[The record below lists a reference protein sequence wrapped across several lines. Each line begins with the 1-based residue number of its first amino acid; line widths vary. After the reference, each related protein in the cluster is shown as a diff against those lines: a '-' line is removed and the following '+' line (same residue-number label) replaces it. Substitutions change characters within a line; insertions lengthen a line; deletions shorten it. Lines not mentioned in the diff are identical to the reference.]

1 MKRQHIYKQI
11 ALSLL
16 LLVCAAG
23 NNLAWGQT
31 EYPITGDKYLKPY
44 TYLDLS
50 SSTDKITVDKSA
62 EASHEIKNAFDN
74 NDETYWKA
82 SDGNNATVT
91 IDFGEEVTIQGMSI
105 WRSGEPQERAK
116 TIKISTSETKDGTYT
131 EHYTETSIHQGTS
144 GNDRYTFTF
153 SDIKTQYLKLEF
165 TTYGS
170 VSAFN
175 EIDFIT
181 PIEDPDKLPTIL
193 HKHAKWYDLRGDENY
208 DDDFDD
214 ENKMFNT
221 SADWRPDEVQTR
233 EIQATHTYIDTI
245 YAHRGSTVQLT
256 LPDYLN
262 KDISIQSYQRWYS
275 FRTGQTFATQYESPE
290 ENHIVD
296 LLTPTVDNFYYRFAN
311 GYVGSPL
318 SPLPDD
324 QGSICS
330 MNFYI
335 PTDEEFTLMFPK
347 ANDNIDN
354 NWYVVACDVSGYTD
368 YTEEFNET
376 TSANSNFTDS
386 YYEPTLSH
394 RIVFYIHAVED
405 DNSWYHKNW
414 KDPENPYLEEYEINM
429 PFTRLPDNAD
439 NNPIYEM
446 VALSKDARSYVNPD
460 GNGEESLT
468 ISVPT
473 ETNTAGIKLI
483 TNSLS
488 GTNRVISFDYP
499 VEDTGTGTKHV
510 NEPEDGSTPM
520 AEIIVKNGEK
530 YIARFVLK
538 FTKGTSLM
546 TQSMIE
552 VINKKREGTV
562 TTENNEWNIY
572 TERTPQYMEEN
583 YEFLTGL
590 DFNFKGPEARQGVYY
605 PYPLAWDH
613 CSYAFF
619 DGSTD
624 DYFEG
629 GTFPQWGYYSIM
641 NDYLECA
648 DGDAWGW
655 TGHQKAPDPTDKC
668 MEPRIAG
675 EKNLYHMF
683 IDASDRPGIIA
694 RLPFEKELCA
704 GSELFVSAWV
714 KSAKWN
720 EQTTNAAM
728 LFTFMGVTKDGK
740 YVPLYRHQTGQ
751 IPATYMDTN
760 IKNLPGFGA
769 SNNEWF
775 QLAFS
780 FVTDQN
786 IANEY
791 TSFVL
796 QIENNSAST
805 SGGDMYLDDVR
816 VYLKNVEA
824 EVKQLEST
832 CSDARTRLNFSIDWE
847 QLTSRRGE
855 VDLSEEDLENYP
867 TKDNEHFS
875 GIGLC
880 FIDKWKYEETNDLN
894 ESVVFVGANDG
905 DGTTNNYQYAAMCYK
920 LDYEANTEYSTGQE
934 SNGDGA
940 LAKNNDWFFY
950 REGTD
955 NDRKLIVDFFADIK
969 PYRPYIMMVVP
980 LPDELLRESVDKENG
995 IEYIR
1000 EQLNT
1005 ELYKSQFGAIN
1016 DDCAIQTEVYVNSQS
1031 LITVDGEIL
1040 DPGDEYCEGQIRNFA
1055 VQLQAPTGKGGAL
1068 EPVEETVY
1076 FDWFFGTEDEFI
1088 TKDSEFNVSL
1098 AEALQELRNL
1108 ENGTDIET
1116 IEEVKAIQPT
1126 DGFTGDMQKL
1136 IVRKMETNKEGQG
1149 LNARLV
1155 LHKENLNIQLL
1166 ENLNLVVRPIQIE
1179 LTTINEENVKICW
1192 EYIPLE
1198 LKTTGQSPVAHIG
1211 FHDVTYPTLPDTGEP
1226 NIRIGLAQ
1234 IKEAKDNST
1243 ALKINLRGVDLINE
1257 GGELSLNEENTYIYL
1272 VGTND
1277 PGINLEGYTDLDLPI
1292 GTLHEIQATES
1303 GNNNGSNYIHISFD
1317 LEGKLTNA
1325 ETNSFKFNPKEGY
1338 EYELKIYF
1346 QERVDNNSRET
1357 VSLCDGIIRFKMKV
1371 VPEYQKWI
1379 GDANDN
1385 WNNDDNWARSTKD
1398 ELKKAD
1404 NDSYPDYT
1412 TGDEPT
1418 DRELHAGYVPMRFTN
1433 VVIPTEHN
1441 QVELYSYTTDGHKVD
1456 INTTTGSGVTDAST
1470 QYIEYDLMVKS
1481 ATDDGNGY
1489 AYDCEPYYSNTVD
1502 QIHFE
1507 PKAEMLHA
1515 ELLDYEKAWVDYK
1528 LESNQWHTLAS
1539 PLQGVVA
1546 GDFYTDS
1553 EAGSDANNVVAGT
1566 ENQEYF
1572 TDITFDGKIDGEPSD
1587 ANNATIE
1594 NSRLSPSVYQRGW
1607 GKKAEMITVGDD
1619 GSTTP
1624 NIVAVQGNWSAV
1636 YNDLTEA
1643 YDPGTGFS
1651 LKVLNMPTGADGNAI
1666 FRLPKADNSYS
1677 YYDDAT
1683 GNASGSAVPIDRNG
1697 DAENTEFKSGQLK
1710 TNDLTS
1716 ASSEITV
1723 TLTQNGTSDY
1733 YLIGNPFMA
1742 HLDAAKFF
1750 SENSNVLEQ
1759 KYWTVTED
1767 VQNVAA
1773 SNDGEWASTTETDI
1787 PTIAPLQSFFVQK
1800 KEGAT
1805 SNDVTVTFNKD
1816 MQVLGGTEDD
1826 NTNTN
1831 ALILTAQTADGKTSR
1846 AAIAYDA
1853 TAKAT
1858 YETSEDAELFLDSN
1872 LSDVPTIYTVA
1883 GTMATSI
1890 NRTSEL
1896 YNIPVGI
1903 YGNSTETVTLSVD
1916 GLKNF
1921 SSATLYDAEQRTE
1934 TPLREGTTITL
1945 PANTSGRYF
1954 LRAGAPTANESIA
1967 TDAIQIYTLSG
1978 NRVMVTSTAPLKDIR
1993 VYTISGALV
2002 KQAKGG
2008 FCSHE
2013 LYLPEDGIYVISAKS
2028 ANGAAQTA
2036 KVAVN

>member
-23 NNLAWGQT
+23 NNLAWGQ
-31 EYPITGDKYLKPY
+31 ETGDKYLKPQ

-50 SSTDKITVDKSA
+50 SLTNKDITVDKNTESDHDI
-62 EASHEIKNAFDN
+62 SMAFD
-74 NDETYWKA
+74 DKDDTWWKA
-82 SDGNNATVT
+82 SELGPATVT
-91 IDFGEEVTIQGMSI
+91 IDFGKEVTIQGMSI
-105 WRSGEPQERAK
+105 WRSGEPTERAQ

-131 EHYTETSIHQGTS
+131 EWYTKESISQGDH
-144 GNDRYTFTF
+144 GNDRYTFAF
-153 SDIKTQYLKLEF
+153 SEIKTRYLKLEF

-181 PIEDPDKLPTIL
+181 PIEEENLPTIL
-193 HKHAKWYDLRGDENY
+193 HKYAKWHDLRKNKNY

-214 ENKMFNT
+214 TEWFNT
-221 SADWRPDEVQTR
+221 EADWRPGIKAR
-233 EIQATHTYIDTI
+233 NIQATHTYIDTI

-256 LPDYLN
+256 LPDYL
-262 KDISIQSYQRWYS
+262 KEDISIQSYQRWYS
-275 FRTGQTFATQYESPE
+275 FRTGRTFATQYENPK

-318 SPLPDD
+318 SDWNTSIGED
-324 QGSICS
+324 ICS

-335 PTDEEFTLMFPK
+335 PKDEDEFNDMFPE
-347 ANDNIDN
+347 ANENIDIDN
-354 NWYVVACDVSGYTD
+354 DWYVVACDVSGYTD
-368 YTEEFNET
+368 YTETFDENNT
-376 TSANSNFTDS
+376 TSKFTDN

-405 DNSWYHKNW
+405 TDNWYSKNW
-414 KDPENPYLEEYEINM
+414 KNKEAYLEEYEINM
-429 PFTRLPDNAD
+429 PFTRLPDQAN

-460 GNGEESLT
+460 GSGEGSLT
-468 ISVPT
+468 ISVPPG
-473 ETNTAGIKLI
+473 TNTAGIELK
-483 TNSLS
+483 TENLS

-499 VEDTGTGTKHV
+499 EEDKKTGTKHV
-510 NEPEDGSTPM
+510 YEQKDGSTPM
-520 AEIIVKNGEK
+520 AEIIVKNKNGNK
-530 YIARFVLK
+530 NIARFVLK

-546 TQSMIE
+546 TQSMIKA
-552 VINKKREGTV
+552 INEKREGTGEE
-562 TTENNEWNIY
+562 TADNDWNIY
-572 TERTPQYMEEN
+572 TERTPQYMEKN

-590 DFNFKGPEARQGVYY
+590 DFNFKSPEEARQGVYY

-619 DGSTD
+619 DGSTG

-641 NDYLECA
+641 NNYLECA
-648 DGDAWGW
+648 ESNDTWGW
-655 TGHQKAPDPTDKC
+655 TGHQKAPDPNKDC
-668 MEPRIAG
+668 MEPRVEG
-675 EKNLYHMF
+675 EEDLYHMF

-728 LFTFMGVTKDGK
+728 LFTFMGVTEDGK

-751 IPATYMDTN
+751 IPATYMSS
-760 IKNLPGFGA
+760 INLPGFDTN
-769 SNNEWF
+769 SNEWF

-780 FVTDQN
+780 FITDQD
-786 IANEY
+786 IVDEY

-824 EVKQLEST
+824 EVNQLEST
-832 CSDARTRLNFSIDWE
+832 CSGTRTRLNFSIDWE

-855 VDLSEEDLENYP
+855 VDLSEEDLGNYP
-867 TKDNEHFS
+867 TKDDEHFS

-1055 VQLQAPTGKGGAL
+1055 VQLQAPTGEGGAL
-1068 EPVEETVY
+1068 EPVEEMVY
-1076 FDWFFGTEDEFI
+1076 FDWFFGTEEEFMTDDE
-1088 TKDSEFNVSL
+1088 ELGVSL
-1098 AEALQELRNL
+1098 AEALQGLRNL
-1108 ENGTDIET
+1108 ENGTGIDT
-1116 IEEVKAIQPT
+1116 KEEVEAVQPT
-1126 DGFTGDMQKL
+1126 ESGFTANMQKL
-1136 IVRKMETNKEGQG
+1136 ILRKMEVTEEG

-1198 LKTTGQSPVAHIG
+1198 LKTTGQSPVAHVG
-1211 FHDVTYPTLPDTGEP
+1211 FHDVNYPAEP
-1226 NIRIGLAQ
+1226 NVRIGLAQ
-1234 IKEAKDNST
+1234 IEGAKDDNS
-1243 ALKINLRGVDLINE
+1243 ALKINLRSIDPIEDSSTLGIKKDE
-1257 GGELSLNEENTYIYL
+1257 GYYYVYL
-1272 VGTND
+1272 VGSND
-1277 PGINLEGYTDLDLPI
+1277 PTVETITNSEDFKSDLLPV
-1292 GTLHEIQATES
+1292 GTLHEFVATKD
-1303 GNNNGSNYIHISFD
+1303 GNENNYMRISFD
-1317 LEGKLTNA
+1317 LEGSLTGN
-1325 ETNSFKFNPKEGY
+1325 ERNSFVFDPKEGY
-1338 EYELKIYF
+1338 EYDLQVYF
-1346 QERVDNNSRET
+1346 QEPLNPTSNIQ
-1357 VSLCDGIIRFKMKV
+1357 SLCDGKLTFTMKV
-1371 VPEYQKWI
+1371 VPEYQFWK
-1379 GDANDN
+1379 GGATGN
-1385 WNNDDNWARSTKD
+1385 WNNDDNWVRANAEDMNNPTGYQ
-1398 ELKKAD
+1398 
-1404 NDSYPDYT
+1404 NYT
-1412 TGDEPT
+1412 DPHE
-1418 DRELHAGYVPMRFTN
+1418 HKGYVPMRFTN

-1481 ATDDGNGY
+1481 ATEGSSSDY

-1546 GDFYTDS
+1546 GDFYTDG
-1553 EAGSDANNVVAGT
+1553 AVDGTTITDGVAGT

-1572 TDITFDGKIDGEPSD
+1572 TSITFEKDEDAD
-1587 ANNATIE
+1587 YNNANN
-1594 NSRLSPSVYQRGW
+1594 NSRISPSVYQRGW
-1607 GKKAEMITVGDD
+1607 KGETNMV
-1619 GSTTP
+1619 STGEP
-1624 NIVAVQGNWSAV
+1624 NDVAVAGNWSAV
-1636 YNDLTEA
+1636 YNDVTEA

-1651 LKVLNMPTGADGNAI
+1651 LKVLNMPTGADADGNAV
-1666 FRLPKADNSYS
+1666 FRLPKADETFT
-1677 YYDDAT
+1677 YY
-1683 GNASGSAVPIDRNG
+1683 NANG
-1697 DAENTEFKSGQLK
+1697 DETETKSDKIERKNAGKLKISTSDANTEDDVLF
-1710 TNDLTS
+1710 
-1716 ASSEITV
+1716 TV
-1723 TLTQNGTSDY
+1723 TSLEAHGDY

-1742 HLDAAKFF
+1742 YLNAKAFF
-1750 SENSNVLEQ
+1750 EKNSNLAD
-1759 KYWTVTED
+1759 KYWYVEDD
-1767 VQNVAA
+1767 VQNIVAVT
-1773 SNDGEWASTTETDI
+1773 DDELISTSDANKNI
-1787 PTIAPLQSFFVQK
+1787 PPLRSFFVK
-1800 KEGAT
+1800 KGENAT
-1805 SNDVTVTFNKD
+1805 EPVSVTFTKD

-1903 YGNSTETVTLSVD
+1903 YGNSTEMVTLSFD

-1921 SSATLYDAEQRTE
+1921 SSATLYDAEKRTE

>member
-23 NNLAWGQT
+23 NNLAWGQ
-31 EYPITGDKYLKPY
+31 ETGDKYLKPQ
-44 TYLDLS
+44 TYLDL
-50 SSTDKITVDKSA
+50 TGATFVADISA
-62 EASHEIKNAFDN
+62 EADHEIKNAFDN
-74 NDETYWKA
+74 IDETYWKA
-82 SDGNNATVT
+82 SSGTGATVT
-91 IDFGEEVTIQGMSI
+91 IDFGKEVTIQGMSI
-105 WRSGEPQERAK
+105 WRSGNPQERAK
-116 TIKISTSETKDGTYT
+116 TIKISTKTGSDEYATKVTL
-131 EHYTETSIHQGTS
+131 ENIPKGTS

-193 HKHAKWYDLRGDENY
+193 HKHAKWYDLRENENY

-214 ENKMFNT
+214 ENQMFNT

-256 LPDYLN
+256 LPDYL
-262 KDISIQSYQRWYS
+262 KEDISIQSYQRWYS
-275 FRTGQTFATQYESPE
+275 FRTGRTFATQYEKPE

-296 LLTPTVDNFYYRFAN
+296 LLTPIVDDFYYRFAN

-335 PTDEEFTLMFPK
+335 PEDNEFNDMFPD
-347 ANDNIDN
+347 ANTDIDN

-368 YTEEFNET
+368 YTETFDEEKSKATFGANEE
-376 TSANSNFTDS
+376 

-405 DNSWYHKNW
+405 ENSWYNKAWKN
-414 KDPENPYLEEYEINM
+414 KDSYLEEYEINM
-429 PFTRLPDNAD
+429 PFTRMPDNAD
-439 NNPIYEM
+439 KNPIYEM
-446 VALSKDARSYVNPD
+446 VALSKDARSYVSPTGTKDENV
-460 GNGEESLT
+460 NLQVTLGE
-468 ISVPT
+468 I
-473 ETNTAGIKLI
+473 NTAGIELI

-488 GTNRVISFDYP
+488 DTSRVISFDYP
-499 VEDTGTGTKHV
+499 VDDTGTGTKHV
-510 NEPEDGSTPM
+510 NEQKDGSTPM
-520 AEIIVKNGEK
+520 AEIIVRNGEK
-530 YIARFVLK
+530 NIARFVLK

-546 TQSMIE
+546 TQSMIKA
-552 VINKKREGTV
+552 INEKRDGTGEE
-562 TTENNEWNIY
+562 TADNDWNIY

-590 DFNFKGPEARQGVYY
+590 DFNFKSPEEARQKVYY

-619 DGSTD
+619 DGSTG

-641 NDYLECA
+641 NNYLECA
-648 DGDAWGW
+648 GSGDAWGW
-655 TGHQKAPDPTDKC
+655 TGHTQAEKPTETC
-668 MEPRIAG
+668 MEPRVEG
-675 EKNLYHMF
+675 EENLYHMF

-694 RLPFEKELCA
+694 RLPFEKKLCA

-728 LFTFMGVTKDGK
+728 LFTFMGVKKTGDNDSIF
-740 YVPLYRHQTGQ
+740 VPLYRHQTGQ
-751 IPATYMDTN
+751 IPATYMSS
-760 IKNLPGFGA
+760 IQLPGFDEN
-769 SNNEWF
+769 SNEWF

-780 FVTDQN
+780 FITDQD
-786 IANEY
+786 IVNEY

-824 EVKQLEST
+824 EVNQLEST
-832 CSDARTRLNFSIDWE
+832 CSGTRTRLNFSIDWE
-847 QLTSRRGE
+847 QLLSRTGE
-855 VDLSEEDLENYP
+855 PDL
-867 TKDNEHFS
+867 DNEETSDIFPDDGKGEYS
-875 GIGLC
+875 AIGIC
-880 FIDKWKYEETNDLN
+880 FIDRRKYESLIQEGKSKTEAIDKAHVNIGSNKPN
-894 ESVVFVGANDG
+894 E
-905 DGTTNNYQYAAMCYK
+905 DGTEPNYYDYAAMFYRLSHK
-920 LDYEANTEYSTGQE
+920 GNTDYDEKAAEGIDF
-934 SNGDGA
+934 GKGA
-940 LAKNNDWFFY
+940 LAMNNGWFFY
-950 REGTD
+950 KKEIGERRILT
-955 NDRKLIVDFFADIK
+955 VDFYAELQ
-969 PYRPYIMMVVP
+969 PYTPYTMIVVP
-980 LPDELLRESVDKENG
+980 LDPGNSSETPDIST
-995 IEYIR
+995 IR
-1000 EQLNT
+1000 KNLTAKTFADVIDTQ
-1005 ELYKSQFGAIN
+1005 
-1016 DDCAIQTEVYVNSQS
+1016 CAIQTDVSVTSQS
-1031 LITVDGEIL
+1031 LITVDGEII
-1040 DPGDEYCEGQIRNFA
+1040 DPDKDYCAGQILNFA
-1055 VQLQAPTGKGGAL
+1055 VQLQAPTGEGGAL

-1088 TKDSEFNVSL
+1088 TDDTELGVSL

-1116 IEEVKAIQPT
+1116 IEEVKAIQLT
-1126 DGFTGDMQKL
+1126 DGFTKDMQKL
-1136 IVRKMETNKEGQG
+1136 IVREMETSKEGQ
-1149 LNARLV
+1149 NARLV

-1166 ENLNLVVRPIQIE
+1166 ESLNLVVRPIQIE
-1179 LTTINEENVKICW
+1179 LTSVDEKNVKICW

-1234 IKEAKDNST
+1234 IEGAKDNST
-1243 ALKINLRGVDLINE
+1243 ALKINLRDVDLINE
-1257 GGELSLNEENTYIYL
+1257 GGELSLNEENAYIYL

-1277 PGINLEGYTDLDLPI
+1277 PEINLEGYTDLDLPI
-1292 GTLHEIQATES
+1292 GALYEIQATGN
-1303 GNNNGSNYIHISFD
+1303 GNNDGSNYIRISFD
-1317 LEGKLTNA
+1317 LNGTLTNA
-1325 ETNSFKFNPKEGY
+1325 ETNSFTFNPKEGY

-1470 QYIEYDLMVKS
+1470 QYIEYDMLVKAES
-1481 ATDDGNGY
+1481 GTNY
-1489 AYDCEPYYSNTVD
+1489 AYICEPYYSNTVD

-1553 EAGSDANNVVAGT
+1553 EGTVAGT

-1572 TDITFDGKIDGEPSD
+1572 TDITFDGTINNQPST
-1587 ANNATIE
+1587 ANNAALE
-1594 NSRLSPSVYQRGW
+1594 NSRISPSVYQRGW
-1607 GKKAEMITVGDD
+1607 GKDAKMITVGNTD
-1619 GSTTP
+1619 GSS
-1624 NIVAVQGNWSAV
+1624 VAVQGNWSAV
-1636 YNDLTEA
+1636 YNDVTEA

-1651 LKVLNMPTGADGNAI
+1651 LKVLNMPKDVDDAV
-1666 FRLPKADNSYS
+1666 FRLPKADEEYS
-1677 YYDDAT
+1677 YYYYDANGSVT
-1683 GNASGSAVPIDRNG
+1683 ETESKEIERTNSGKLEISKLDET
-1697 DAENTEFKSGQLK
+1697 DAEISVQLQA
-1710 TNDLTS
+1710 NDNS
-1716 ASSEITV
+1716 
-1723 TLTQNGTSDY
+1723 NY

-1759 KYWTVTED
+1759 KYWTVTDD

-1773 SNDGEWASTTETDI
+1773 SEGTTNWTSTLDDI
-1787 PTIAPLQSFFVQK
+1787 TIAPLQSFFVQK

-1816 MQVLGGTEDD
+1816 MQVLGGTEDG
-1826 NTNTN
+1826 TNTN

-1903 YGNSTETVTLSVD
+1903 YGNSTETVTLSVE

-1921 SSATLYDAEQRTE
+1921 SSAALYDAEKRTE

>member
-23 NNLAWGQT
+23 NNLAWGQET
-31 EYPITGDKYLKPY
+31 EDKYLKPQ

-50 SSTDKITVDKSA
+50 SLPTENITVDRSA
-62 EASHEIKNAFDN
+62 KAGYEIDQAFDD
-74 NDETYWKA
+74 NDESWWAA
-82 SDGNNATVT
+82 SGSGPATVT
-91 IDFGEEVTIQGMSI
+91 IDFGEPVTILGMNI
-105 WRSGEPQERAK
+105 LRSGNPDERA
-116 TIKISTSETKDGTYT
+116 TKIDFFK
-131 EHYTETSIHQGTS
+131 
-144 GNDRYTFTF
+144 
-153 SDIKTQYLKLEF
+153 SDIGTDGPWELAHTESEIDITGPKNAPLRIDFKKEITTKYLQIKFSREDHDSF
-165 TTYGS
+165 Y
-170 VSAFN
+170 SAFN

-181 PIEDPDKLPTIL
+181 PTKEENLPTIQ
-193 HKHAKWYDLRGDENY
+193 HKHAKWYDLRGTTIY
-208 DDDFDD
+208 DDDFDN
-214 ENKMFNT
+214 ENQMFDT
-221 SADWRPDEVQTR
+221 DVTWRPESVRDR

-256 LPDYLN
+256 LPDYL
-262 KDISIQSYQRWYS
+262 KEDISIQSYQRWYS
-275 FRTGQTFATQYESPE
+275 FRTGRTFATQYENPE

-335 PTDEEFTLMFPK
+335 PEDEEEFNEMFPK
-347 ANDNIDN
+347 ADDAIDN

-368 YTEEFNET
+368 YTKTFDKKESKATFGANE
-376 TSANSNFTDS
+376 A

-405 DNSWYHKNW
+405 KDSWYNKAWKN
-414 KDPENPYLEEYEINM
+414 KESYLEEYEINM
-429 PFTRLPDNAD
+429 PFTRLPDKAD
-439 NNPIYEM
+439 KNLIYEM
-446 VALSKDARSYVNPD
+446 VALSKDARSYVSPTGTKDENV
-460 GNGEESLT
+460 NLQVTLGE
-468 ISVPT
+468 
-473 ETNTAGIKLI
+473 NTAGIILKTATL
-483 TNSLS
+483 L

-499 VEDTGTGTKHV
+499 VEDAGTGTKHV
-510 NEPEDGSTPM
+510 NEPKDGSTPM
-520 AEIIVKNGEK
+520 AEIIVRNGEK
-530 YIARFVLK
+530 NIACFVLK

-546 TQSMIE
+546 TQSMIDQ
-552 VINKKREGTV
+552 INKK
-562 TTENNEWNIY
+562 TEEIADNDWNIY
-572 TERTPQYMEEN
+572 TERTPQYMEKN

-590 DFNFKGPEARQGVYY
+590 DFNFKGPDARQKVYY

-619 DGSTD
+619 DGSTG

-648 DGDAWGW
+648 ESNDTWGW
-655 TGHQKAPDPTDKC
+655 TGHKEAPDPTNKC

-675 EKNLYHMF
+675 EENLYHMF

-694 RLPFEKELCA
+694 RLPFEKELCP

-728 LFTFMGVTKDGK
+728 LFTFMGVKKTGENDSIF
-740 YVPLYRHQTGQ
+740 VPLYRHQTGQ
-751 IPATYMDTN
+751 IPATYMSS
-760 IKNLPGFGA
+760 INLPGFDTG
-769 SNNEWF
+769 SNEWF

-780 FVTDQN
+780 FITDQN
-786 IANEY
+786 IVNEY

-824 EVKQLEST
+824 EVNQLEST

-867 TKDNEHFS
+867 TKDDEHFS

-880 FIDKWKYEETNDLN
+880 FIDKWKYEETKDLDK
-894 ESVVFVGANDG
+894 SVVFVGANDG
-905 DGTTNNYQYAAMCYK
+905 DGTTDNYQYAAMCYK

-934 SNGDGA
+934 YENGA

-969 PYRPYIMMVVP
+969 PYRPYIMMVIP
-980 LPDELLRESVDKENG
+980 LSEELLKESANEGKG

-1000 EQLNT
+1000 KQLKT
-1005 ELYKSQFGAIN
+1005 DPYKSQFGDI
-1016 DDCAIQTEVYVNSQS
+1016 DGDCTIQTEIYVNSQS
-1031 LITVDGEIL
+1031 IITVDGEIL

-1055 VQLQAPTGKGGAL
+1055 VQLQAPTGEGGAL

-1076 FDWFFGTEDEFI
+1076 FDWFFGSKDEFV
-1088 TKDSEFNVSL
+1088 TGDTELGVSL
-1098 AEALQELRNL
+1098 AEALQGLRNL
-1108 ENGTDIET
+1108 ENGTDVET
-1116 IEEVKAIQPT
+1116 IEAVKAVQPT
-1126 DGFTGDMQKL
+1126 DVFTGNMQKL
-1136 IVRKMETNKEGQG
+1136 IVREMETSKEGQ
-1149 LNARLV
+1149 NPRLV

-1166 ENLNLVVRPIQIE
+1166 GSLNLVVRPIQIE
-1179 LTTINEENVKICW
+1179 LTTVDEEQVNICW

-1198 LKTTGQSPVAHIG
+1198 LKTTGQSPVAHVG
-1211 FHDVTYPTLPDTGEP
+1211 FHDVNYPAEP
-1226 NIRIGLAQ
+1226 NVRIGLAQ
-1234 IKEAKDNST
+1234 IEGAKNDNT
-1243 ALKINLRGVDLINE
+1243 ALKINLRSVDVIENN
-1257 GGELSLNEENTYIYL
+1257 GKLSLNKSNTCVYL
-1272 VGTND
+1272 VGSND
-1277 PGINLEGYTDLDLPI
+1277 PEVEKLINNPDFKKESLPI
-1292 GTLHEIQATES
+1292 GTLYEIQATE
-1303 GNNNGSNYIHISFD
+1303 NGGENNYIRISFD
-1317 LEGKLTNA
+1317 LAGAQTQIEN
-1325 ETNSFKFNPKEGY
+1325 NDFMFDPKEGY
-1338 EYELKIYF
+1338 EYQLKVYF
-1346 QERVDNNSRET
+1346 QEQIDGAQATN
-1357 VSLCDGIIRFKMKV
+1357 LCDGSLTFTMKV
-1371 VPEYQKWI
+1371 VPEYQFWK
-1379 GDANDN
+1379 GGATGN
-1385 WNNDDNWARSTKD
+1385 WNNDDNWVRANAEDMNNPTGYQ
-1398 ELKKAD
+1398 
-1404 NDSYPDYT
+1404 NYT
-1412 TGDEPT
+1412 DPHE
-1418 DRELHAGYVPMRFTN
+1418 HKGYVPMRFTN

-1481 ATDDGNGY
+1481 ATDGGTDY
-1489 AYDCEPYYSNTVD
+1489 KYDCEPYYSNTVD

-1515 ELLDYEKAWVDYK
+1515 ELLTYEKAWVDYK
-1528 LESNQWHTLAS
+1528 LKNDQWHTLAS

-1553 EAGSDANNVVAGT
+1553 EGTVAGT

-1572 TDITFDGKIDGEPSD
+1572 TDITFDGTINNQPST
-1587 ANNATIE
+1587 ANNAALE
-1594 NSRLSPSVYQRGW
+1594 NSRISPSVYQRGW
-1607 GKKAEMITVGDD
+1607 GKDAKMITVGNTD
-1619 GSTTP
+1619 GSS
-1624 NIVAVQGNWSAV
+1624 VAVQGNWSAV
-1636 YNDLTEA
+1636 YNDVAEP
-1643 YDPGTGFS
+1643 YNPGTGFS
-1651 LKVLNMPTGADGNAI
+1651 LKVLNMPTGVDGNAI
-1666 FRLPKADNSYS
+1666 FRLPKADGS
-1677 YYDDAT
+1677 YYYYDSDGKAT
-1683 GNASGSAVPIDRNG
+1683 ETSVEITRTNG
-1697 DAENTEFKSGQLK
+1697 ENDSEFKAGQLQ
-1710 TNDLTS
+1710 TNELKEANAD
-1716 ASSEITV
+1716 ITV

-1750 SENSNVLEQ
+1750 SENKDVLQQ
-1759 KYWTVTED
+1759 KYWKVTGD
-1767 VQNVAA
+1767 VQDVAA
-1773 SNDGEWASTTETDI
+1773 SDGTTDWASTEGTDI

-1800 KEGAT
+1800 KEEAT

-1903 YGNSTETVTLSVD
+1903 YGNSTEMVTLSFD

-1921 SSATLYDAEQRTE
+1921 SSAALYDAEKRTE

-1954 LRAGAPTANESIA
+1954 LRAGAPTANEQIA
-1967 TDAIQIYTLSG
+1967 ADAIQIYTLSG
-1978 NRVMVTSTAPLKDIR
+1978 NRVMVTSTTPLKDIR

>member
-23 NNLAWGQT
+23 NNLAWGQN
-31 EYPITGDKYLKPY
+31 YVTGDKYLKPY

-50 SSTDKITVDKSA
+50 NATIEADKNA
-62 EASHEIKNAFDN
+62 EAGREIENAFDN
-74 NDETYWKA
+74 IDNTWWKA
-82 SDGNNATVT
+82 SELGPATVT
-91 IDFGEEVTIQGMSI
+91 IDFGKEVTIQGMSI
-105 WRSGEPQERAK
+105 WRSGEPTERAQ

-131 EHYTETSIHQGTS
+131 EWYTKESISQGDH

-153 SDIKTQYLKLEF
+153 SEIKTRYLKLEF

-181 PIEDPDKLPTIL
+181 PIEDPDKLPTIR
-193 HKHAKWYDLRGDENY
+193 HKHAKWYDLRQGSNY
-208 DDDFDD
+208 DDDFDN
-214 ENKMFNT
+214 ENDMFDTNAT
-221 SADWRPDEVQTR
+221 WRPGSVQGR
-233 EIQATHTYIDTI
+233 KIQATHTYIDTI

-256 LPDYLN
+256 LPDYL
-262 KDISIQSYQRWYS
+262 KEDISIQSYQRWYS
-275 FRTGQTFATQYESPE
+275 FRTGRTFATQYNNDGSGNE
-290 ENHIVD
+290 EERIVD

-335 PTDEEFTLMFPK
+335 PKDEEEFKQMFPN
-347 ANDNIDN
+347 ADNTIDN

-368 YTEEFNET
+368 YTKTFDKKESKATFG
-376 TSANSNFTDS
+376 ANGE

-405 DNSWYHKNW
+405 TDNWYSKNW
-414 KDPENPYLEEYEINM
+414 QNKEAYLEEYEINM
-429 PFTRLPDNAD
+429 PFTRLPDQANGD
-439 NNPIYEM
+439 PIYEM
-446 VALSKDARSYVNPD
+446 VALSKDARSYVDPD

-468 ISVPT
+468 ISVPLG
-473 ETNTAGIKLI
+473 TNTAGIELI
-483 TNSLS
+483 ANSLS
-488 GTNRVISFDYP
+488 GTSRVISFDYP
-499 VEDTGTGTKHV
+499 VEDTKTGTKHV
-510 NEPEDGSTPM
+510 KEPEDGSTPM
-520 AEIIVKNGEK
+520 AEIIVKNGDK
-530 YIARFVLK
+530 NIARFVLK

-552 VINKKREGTV
+552 AINEKREGTV

-572 TERTPQYMEEN
+572 TERTPQYMEKN

-590 DFNFKGPEARQGVYY
+590 DFNFEDPKARQGVYY

-1277 PGINLEGYTDLDLPI
+1277 PGIDLEGYTDLDLPI
-1292 GTLHEIQATES
+1292 GTLHEIQATEN
-1303 GNNNGSNYIHISFD
+1303 GNKDGSNYIRISFD
-1317 LEGKLTNA
+1317 LEGTLTDA
-1325 ETNSFKFNPKEGY
+1325 ETNPFMFNPKEGY

-1418 DRELHAGYVPMRFTN
+1418 DRELHAGYVPMRFTR
-1433 VVIPTEHN
+1433 VTIPGTTETGTAK
-1441 QVELYSYTTDGHKVD
+1441 QVELYAAAENESASGTTHKILNLV
-1456 INTTTGSGVTDAST
+1456 TTEVLGEATSN
-1470 QYIEYDLMVKS
+1470 IEYDLMVKS
-1481 ATDDGNGY
+1481 ATDGGANY
-1489 AYDCEPYYSNTVD
+1489 KYDCEPYYSNTVD

-1515 ELLDYEKAWVDYK
+1515 ELLTYEKAWVDYK

-1553 EAGSDANNVVAGT
+1553 KTGT
-1566 ENQEYF
+1566 EESEYF
-1572 TDITFDGKIDGEPSD
+1572 QPIEFNTTDDE
-1587 ANNATIE
+1587 IE
-1594 NSRLSPSVYQRGW
+1594 DNSRFTPSVYQRGW
-1607 GKKAEMITVGDD
+1607 KGETYMV
-1619 GSTTP
+1619 STGEP
-1624 NIVAVQGNWSAV
+1624 NNVAVSGNWSAV
-1636 YNDLTEA
+1636 YNDVTEA
-1643 YDPGTGFS
+1643 YDPGAGFS

-1750 SENSNVLEQ
+1750 SENKDVLQQ
-1759 KYWTVTED
+1759 KYWKVTGD
-1767 VQNVAA
+1767 VQDVAA
-1773 SNDGEWASTTETDI
+1773 SDGTTDWASTEGTDI

-1800 KEGAT
+1800 TTGAT
-1805 SNDVTVTFNKD
+1805 SNEVTFTAD
-1816 MQVLGGTEDD
+1816 MQTLATETDG
-1826 NTNTN
+1826 TNTS

-1903 YGNSTETVTLSVD
+1903 YGNSTEMVTLSFD

-1921 SSATLYDAEQRTE
+1921 SSATLYDAEKRTE

>member
-23 NNLAWGQT
+23 NNLAWGQ
-31 EYPITGDKYLKPY
+31 ETGDKYLKPQ

-50 SSTDKITVDKSA
+50 NAKISTENGKKDDDHGI
-62 EASHEIKNAFDN
+62 EMAFDDKN
-74 NDETYWKA
+74 STWWAA
-82 SDGNNATVT
+82 SVSGTATVT
-91 IDFGEEVTIQGMSI
+91 IDFGEPVTILGMNI
-105 WRSGEPQERAK
+105 LRSGNPDERA
-116 TIKISTSETKDGTYT
+116 TKIDFLKSDTGTDGPWTSAYT
-131 EHYTETSIHQGTS
+131 ESTINTEGE
-144 GNDRYTFTF
+144 GNVPLRIDFKKEITTRYLQIKF
-153 SDIKTQYLKLEF
+153 SREDHDSFY
-165 TTYGS
+165 
-170 VSAFN
+170 SAFN

-181 PIEDPDKLPTIL
+181 PIEEENLPTIQ
-193 HKHAKWYDLRGDENY
+193 HKHAKWYDLRGTTIY
-208 DDDFDD
+208 DDDFDN
-214 ENKMFNT
+214 ENQMFDT
-221 SADWRPDEVQTR
+221 DVTWRPESVRDR

-245 YAHRGSTVQLT
+245 YAHRGSTVLLT
-256 LPDYLN
+256 LPDYLK

-275 FRTGQTFATQYESPE
+275 FRTGRTFATQYEIPK

-296 LLTPTVDNFYYRFAN
+296 LLTPTVDNFYYRLAN

-318 SPLPDD
+318 SDWNTSIGGD
-324 QGSICS
+324 ICS

-335 PTDEEFTLMFPK
+335 PKDEEEFNEMFPNADK
-347 ANDNIDN
+347 TIDN

-368 YTEEFNET
+368 YTKEFGNG
-376 TSANSNFTDS
+376 SANSKFTDD

-405 DNSWYHKNW
+405 EDSWYHKNW
-414 KDPENPYLEEYEINM
+414 DDTNNPYLEEYEINM
-429 PFTRLPDNAD
+429 PFTRLPDKAD
-439 NNPIYEM
+439 KNLIYEM

-460 GNGEESLT
+460 GSGEGSLT
-468 ISVPT
+468 ISVPPG
-473 ETNTAGIKLI
+473 TNTAGIELK
-483 TNSLS
+483 TEKLS
-488 GTNRVISFDYP
+488 GTSRVISFDYP
-499 VEDTGTGTKHV
+499 VEDTKTGTKHV
-510 NEPEDGSTPM
+510 KEPTDGSTPM
-520 AEIIVKNGEK
+520 AEIIVKNGDK

-546 TQSMIE
+546 TQSMIKA
-552 VINKKREGTV
+552 INDKREGIGEETAD
-562 TTENNEWNIY
+562 NDWNIY
-572 TERTPQYMEEN
+572 TERTPQYMEEY

-590 DFNFKGPEARQGVYY
+590 DFNFKGPEEARQGVYY

-624 DYFEG
+624 GYFEG

-641 NDYLECA
+641 NNYLECA
-648 DGDAWGW
+648 ESNDTWGW
-655 TGHQKAPDPTDKC
+655 TGHQEAPAPNKDC
-668 MEPRIAG
+668 MEPRNA
-675 EKNLYHMF
+675 EEEEDLYHMF

-728 LFTFMGVTKDGK
+728 LFTFMGVKKINDTDSIF
-740 YVPLYRHQTGQ
+740 VPLYRHQTGQ
-751 IPATYMDTN
+751 IPATYMSS
-760 IKNLPGFGA
+760 IKLPGFDTG
-769 SNNEWF
+769 SNEWF

-780 FVTDQN
+780 FITDQDIVN
-786 IANEY
+786 KY

-824 EVKQLEST
+824 EVNQLEST
-832 CSDARTRLNFSIDWE
+832 CSGTRTRLNFSIDWE
-847 QLTSRRGE
+847 QLLSRTGE
-855 VDLSEEDLENYP
+855 PDL
-867 TKDNEHFS
+867 DNEETSDITFPNDGKGEYS
-875 GIGLC
+875 AIGIC
-880 FIDKWKYEETNDLN
+880 FIDRRKYESLMQEGKSETEAIDKAHVNIGSNKPND
-894 ESVVFVGANDG
+894 
-905 DGTTNNYQYAAMCYK
+905 DGTEPNYYDYAAMFYRLSHK
-920 LDYEANTEYSTGQE
+920 GNTDYDEKAAEGIDF
-934 SNGDGA
+934 GKGA
-940 LAKNNDWFFY
+940 LAMNNGWFFY
-950 REGTD
+950 KKEIGERRILT
-955 NDRKLIVDFFADIK
+955 VDFYAELQ
-969 PYRPYIMMVVP
+969 PYTPYTMIVVP
-980 LPDELLRESVDKENG
+980 LDPGNSSGTPDISS
-995 IEYIR
+995 IR
-1000 EQLNT
+1000 TNLKAETFADVIDTQ
-1005 ELYKSQFGAIN
+1005 
-1016 DDCAIQTEVYVNSQS
+1016 CAIQTDVSVTSQS
-1031 LITVDGEIL
+1031 LITVDGEII
-1040 DPGDEYCEGQIRNFA
+1040 DPDRDYCAGQILNFA
-1055 VQLQAPTGKGGAL
+1055 VQLQAPTGEGGAL

-1088 TKDSEFNVSL
+1088 TNDPEFNVSL
-1098 AEALQELRNL
+1098 AEALQKLRNL
-1108 ENGTDIET
+1108 ENGTDVET
-1116 IEEVKAIQPT
+1116 IEEVKAVQPT
-1126 DGFTGDMQKL
+1126 DVFTENMQKL
-1136 IVRKMETNKEGQG
+1136 IVREMETSKEGQ
-1149 LNARLV
+1149 NPRLV

-1198 LKTTGQSPVAHIG
+1198 LKTTGQSPVAHVG
-1211 FHDVTYPTLPDTGEP
+1211 FHDVNYPAEP
-1226 NIRIGLAQ
+1226 NVRIGLAQ
-1234 IKEAKDNST
+1234 IEGAKDDNS
-1243 ALKINLRGVDLINE
+1243 ALKINLRSIDPIEDSSTLGIKKDE
-1257 GGELSLNEENTYIYL
+1257 GYYYVYL
-1272 VGTND
+1272 VGSND
-1277 PGINLEGYTDLDLPI
+1277 PTVETITNSEDFKSDLLPV
-1292 GTLHEIQATES
+1292 GTLHEFVATKD
-1303 GNNNGSNYIHISFD
+1303 GNENNYMRISFD
-1317 LEGKLTNA
+1317 LEGSLTGN
-1325 ETNSFKFNPKEGY
+1325 ERNSFVFDPKEGY
-1338 EYELKIYF
+1338 EYDLQVYF
-1346 QERVDNNSRET
+1346 QEPLNPTSNIQ
-1357 VSLCDGIIRFKMKV
+1357 SLCDGKLTFTMKV
-1371 VPEYQKWI
+1371 VPEYQFWK
-1379 GDANDN
+1379 GGATGN
-1385 WNNDDNWARSTKD
+1385 WNNDDNWVRANAEDMNNPTGY
-1398 ELKKAD
+1398 L
-1404 NDSYPDYT
+1404 DYT
-1412 TGDEPT
+1412 DPHE
-1418 DRELHAGYVPMRFTN
+1418 HKGYVPMQFTN

-1441 QVELYSYTTDGHKVD
+1441 QVELYGYTTTNHIVD
-1456 INTTTGSGVTDAST
+1456 ISTNKPMTTEGST
-1470 QYIEYDLMVKS
+1470 QYIEYDMLVKAES
-1481 ATDDGNGY
+1481 GTNY
-1489 AYDCEPYYSNTVD
+1489 AYICEPYYSNTVN

-1515 ELLDYEKAWVDYK
+1515 ELLKYEKAWVDYK

-1553 EAGSDANNVVAGT
+1553 EGTVAGT

-1572 TDITFDGKIDGEPSD
+1572 TDITFDGTINNQPST
-1587 ANNATIE
+1587 ANNAALE
-1594 NSRLSPSVYQRGW
+1594 NSRISPSVYQRGW
-1607 GKKAEMITVGDD
+1607 GKDAKMITVGNTD
-1619 GSTTP
+1619 GSS
-1624 NIVAVQGNWSAV
+1624 VAVQGNWSAV
-1636 YNDLTEA
+1636 YNDVAEP
-1643 YDPGTGFS
+1643 YNPGTGFS
-1651 LKVLNMPTGADGNAI
+1651 LKVLNMPTGVDGNAI
-1666 FRLPKADNSYS
+1666 FRLPKADGS
-1677 YYDDAT
+1677 YYYYDSDGKAT
-1683 GNASGSAVPIDRNG
+1683 ETSVEITRTNG
-1697 DAENTEFKSGQLK
+1697 ENDSEFKAGQLQ
-1710 TNDLTS
+1710 TNELKEANAD
-1716 ASSEITV
+1716 ITV

-1750 SENSNVLEQ
+1750 SENKDVLQQ
-1759 KYWTVTED
+1759 KYWKVTGD
-1767 VQNVAA
+1767 VQDVAA
-1773 SNDGEWASTTETDI
+1773 SDGTTDWASTEGTDI

-1800 KEGAT
+1800 KEEAT

-1903 YGNSTETVTLSVD
+1903 YGNSTETVTLSFD

-1921 SSATLYDAEQRTE
+1921 SSATLYDAEKRTE

>member
-31 EYPITGDKYLKPY
+31 EYPIKGDKYLKPY

-50 SSTDKITVDKSA
+50 NATIEADKKGK
-62 EASHEIKNAFDN
+62 EGYEIEKAFDN
-74 NDETYWKA
+74 DDETWWAA
-82 SDGNNATVT
+82 SESGTATVT
-91 IDFGEEVTIQGMSI
+91 IDFGEPVTILGMNI
-105 WRSGEPQERAK
+105 LRSGNPNERA
-116 TIKISTSETKDGTYT
+116 TEIGIFTSETGETNSWKSAYT
-131 EHYTETSIHQGTS
+131 KSTINTEGE
-144 GNDRYTFTF
+144 GNVPLHINFEDEIT
-153 SDIKTQYLKLEF
+153 TQYLQIKFSREDHDSF
-165 TTYGS
+165 Y
-170 VSAFN
+170 SAFN

-181 PIEDPDKLPTIL
+181 PIEEENLPTIQ
-193 HKHAKWYDLRGDENY
+193 HKYAKWHDLRENKNY

-214 ENKMFNT
+214 TEWFNT
-221 SADWRPDEVQTR
+221 EADWRPGIEAR
-233 EIQATHTYIDTI
+233 NIQATHTYIDTI

-256 LPDYLN
+256 LPDYL
-262 KDISIQSYQRWYS
+262 KEDISIQSYQRWYS
-275 FRTGQTFATQYESPE
+275 FRTGRTFATQYNNDGSGNE
-290 ENHIVD
+290 EERIVD

-335 PTDEEFTLMFPK
+335 PEDDEFNDMFPK
-347 ANDNIDN
+347 ANDKIDN

-368 YTEEFNET
+368 YTGTFDEE
-376 TSANSNFTDS
+376 DS
-386 YYEPTLSH
+386 KNATFGAKGAYYEPTLSH

-405 DNSWYHKNW
+405 TDNWYSKNW
-414 KDPENPYLEEYEINM
+414 QNKEAYLEEYEINM
-429 PFTRLPDNAD
+429 PFTRLPDKAD
-439 NNPIYEM
+439 KNLIYEM
-446 VALSKDARSYVNPD
+446 VALSKDARSYVSPTGTKDENV
-460 GNGEESLT
+460 NLQVTLGE
-468 ISVPT
+468 
-473 ETNTAGIKLI
+473 NTAGINLI
-483 TNSLS
+483 TKFLS
-488 GTNRVISFDYP
+488 STNRVISFDYP

-510 NEPEDGSTPM
+510 NEPKDGSTPM
-520 AEIIVKNGEK
+520 AEIIVRNGEK
-530 YIARFVLK
+530 NIARFVLK

-546 TQSMIE
+546 TQSMIDQ
-552 VINKKREGTV
+552 INKK
-562 TTENNEWNIY
+562 TEEIADNDWNIY
-572 TERTPQYMEEN
+572 TERTPQYMEEY

-590 DFNFKGPEARQGVYY
+590 DFNFKGPEEARQGVYY

-619 DGSTD
+619 DGSTGN
-624 DYFEG
+624 YFEG

-641 NDYLECA
+641 KKYLECA
-648 DGDAWGW
+648 ETGEAWGW
-655 TGHQKAPDPTDKC
+655 TGHKEAPDPTNKC

-675 EKNLYHMF
+675 EENLYHMF

-694 RLPFEKELCA
+694 RLPFEKELCP

-728 LFTFMGVTKDGK
+728 LFTFMGVKKTGDNDSIF
-740 YVPLYRHQTGQ
+740 VPLYRHQTGQ
-751 IPATYMDTN
+751 IPATYMSS
-760 IKNLPGFGA
+760 INLPGFK
-769 SNNEWF
+769 SDSNEWF

-780 FVTDQN
+780 FITDQDIVN
-786 IANEY
+786 KY

-824 EVKQLEST
+824 EVNQLEST
-832 CSDARTRLNFSIDWE
+832 CSGTRTRLNFSIDWE
-847 QLTSRRGE
+847 QLLSRTGEPDLDNGETSDITFPNDGKGE
-855 VDLSEEDLENYP
+855 YSAI
-867 TKDNEHFS
+867 
-875 GIGLC
+875 GIC
-880 FIDKWKYEETNDLN
+880 FIDRRKYESLIQEGKSETEAIDKAYVNIGSNKPND
-894 ESVVFVGANDG
+894 
-905 DGTTNNYQYAAMCYK
+905 DGTEPNYYDYAAMFYRLSHK
-920 LDYEANTEYSTGQE
+920 GNTDYDEKAAEGIDF
-934 SNGDGA
+934 GKGA
-940 LAKNNDWFFY
+940 LAMNNGWFFY
-950 REGTD
+950 KKEIGERRILT
-955 NDRKLIVDFFADIK
+955 VDFYAELQ
-969 PYRPYIMMVVP
+969 PYTPYTMIVVP
-980 LPDELLRESVDKENG
+980 LDPGNSSETPDIST
-995 IEYIR
+995 IR
-1000 EQLNT
+1000 KNLTAKIFADVIDTQ
-1005 ELYKSQFGAIN
+1005 
-1016 DDCAIQTEVYVNSQS
+1016 CAIQTDVSVTSQS
-1031 LITVDGEIL
+1031 LITVDGEII
-1040 DPGDEYCEGQIRNFA
+1040 DPDRDYCAGQILNFA
-1055 VQLQAPTGKGGAL
+1055 VQLRKPIGDTDKDGEMDYETIT
-1068 EPVEETVY
+1068 EPVY
-1076 FDWFFGTEDEFI
+1076 FDWFFGTEEEF
-1088 TKDSEFNVSL
+1088 TDQTNEVSL
-1098 AEALQELRNL
+1098 EESLLRMRESNGEDGKNAESVEDVKKLNTDNTSFTESMKNL
-1108 ENGTDIET
+1108 ILGYLEKEN
-1116 IEEVKAIQPT
+1116 P
-1126 DGFTGDMQKL
+1126 
-1136 IVRKMETNKEGQG
+1136 
-1149 LNARLV
+1149 RLV
-1155 LHKENLNIQLL
+1155 LRKENYKIRLQNGG
-1166 ENLNLVVRPIQIE
+1166 LNLVVQPIHVDDIDD
-1179 LTTINEENVKICW
+1179 ENQDYRICW
-1192 EYIPLE
+1192 EYIPLKLE
-1198 LKTTGQSPVAHIG
+1198 TNGQSPVAHIG
-1211 FHDVTYPTLPDTGEP
+1211 FHDVTYPTLPDTDEP

-1234 IKEAKDNST
+1234 IKEAKDNNT

-1257 GGELSLNEENTYIYL
+1257 GGKLSLNEENTYIYL

-1303 GNNNGSNYIHISFD
+1303 GNSDGSNYIHISFD
-1317 LEGKLTNA
+1317 LEGKLTDA
-1325 ETNSFKFNPKEGY
+1325 ETNPFKFSPKEGY

-1371 VPEYQKWI
+1371 VPEYQFWK
-1379 GDANDN
+1379 GGATGN
-1385 WNNDDNWARSTKD
+1385 WNNDDNWVRANAEDMNNPTGYQ
-1398 ELKKAD
+1398 
-1404 NDSYPDYT
+1404 NYT
-1412 TGDEPT
+1412 DPHE
-1418 DRELHAGYVPMRFTN
+1418 HKGYVPMRFTN

-1441 QVELYSYTTDGHKVD
+1441 QVELYSYTTNGHKVD

-1481 ATDDGNGY
+1481 ATDGGTDY
-1489 AYDCEPYYSNTVD
+1489 KYDCEPYYSNTVD

-1515 ELLDYEKAWVDYK
+1515 ELLTYEKAWVDYK
-1528 LESNQWHTLAS
+1528 LKSNQWHTLAS

-1553 EAGSDANNVVAGT
+1553 EGTVAGT

-1572 TDITFDGKIDGEPSD
+1572 TDIYFDKDDYGKNNEPNGY
-1587 ANNATIE
+1587 NNA
-1594 NSRLSPSVYQRGW
+1594 NSRISPSVYQRGW
-1607 GKKAEMITVGDD
+1607 KGETYMV
-1619 GSTTP
+1619 STGEP
-1624 NIVAVQGNWSAV
+1624 NNVAVSGNWSAV
-1636 YNDLTEA
+1636 YNDVTEA

-1651 LKVLNMPTGADGNAI
+1651 LKVLNMPKDVDDAV
-1666 FRLPKADNSYS
+1666 FRLPKADEEYS
-1677 YYDDAT
+1677 YYYYDANGSVT
-1683 GNASGSAVPIDRNG
+1683 ETESKEIERTNSGKLEISKLDET
-1697 DAENTEFKSGQLK
+1697 DAKISVQLQA
-1710 TNDLTS
+1710 NDNS
-1716 ASSEITV
+1716 
-1723 TLTQNGTSDY
+1723 NY

-1759 KYWTVTED
+1759 KYWTVTDD

-1773 SNDGEWASTTETDI
+1773 SDGTTDWASTEGTDI

-1800 KEGAT
+1800 VSGTNVSDE
-1805 SNDVTVTFNKD
+1805 VTFTAD
-1816 MQVLGGTEDD
+1816 MQTLATETDG
-1826 NTNTN
+1826 TNTS

-1903 YGNSTETVTLSVD
+1903 YGNSTEMVTLSFD

-1921 SSATLYDAEQRTE
+1921 SSATLYDAEKRTE

>member
-11 ALSLL
+11 TLSLL

-23 NNLAWGQT
+23 NNLAWGQN
-31 EYPITGDKYLKPY
+31 YVTGDKYLEPNAYNLSKAKISA
-44 TYLDLS
+44 DLKGQ
-50 SSTDKITVDKSA
+50 DGHGI
-62 EASHEIKNAFDN
+62 EMAFDN
-74 NDETYWKA
+74 DKETWWAA
-82 SDGNNATVT
+82 STPGTATVT
-91 IDFGEEVTIQGMSI
+91 IEFDRKVTIQGMNI
-105 WRSGEPQERAK
+105 LRSGNPNERA
-116 TIKISTSETKDGTYT
+116 TEIGIFTSETG
-131 EHYTETSIHQGTS
+131 ETNSWEPAHTVSDINTTGS
-144 GNDRYTFTF
+144 GNVPLLINFEDEIT
-153 SDIKTQYLKLEF
+153 TQYLQIKFSREDNDSF
-165 TTYGS
+165 Y
-170 VSAFN
+170 SAFN

-181 PIEDPDKLPTIL
+181 PIEEENLPTIQ
-193 HKHAKWYDLRGDENY
+193 HKYAKWHDLRENKNY

-214 ENKMFNT
+214 TEWFNT
-221 SADWRPDEVQTR
+221 EADWRPGIEAR
-233 EIQATHTYIDTI
+233 NIQATHTYIDTI

-256 LPDYLN
+256 LPDYL
-262 KDISIQSYQRWYS
+262 KEDISIQSYQRWYS
-275 FRTGQTFATQYESPE
+275 FRTGRTFATQYNNDGSGNE
-290 ENHIVD
+290 EERIVD

-335 PTDEEFTLMFPK
+335 PEDDEFNDMFPK
-347 ANDNIDN
+347 ANDKIDN

-368 YTEEFNET
+368 YTGTFDEE
-376 TSANSNFTDS
+376 DS
-386 YYEPTLSH
+386 KNATFGAKGAYYEPTLSH

-405 DNSWYHKNW
+405 TDNWYSKNW
-414 KDPENPYLEEYEINM
+414 QNKEAYLEEYEINM
-429 PFTRLPDNAD
+429 PFTRLPDKAD

-446 VALSKDARSYVNPD
+446 VALSKDARSYVSPTGTKDENV
-460 GNGEESLT
+460 NLQVTLGE
-468 ISVPT
+468 
-473 ETNTAGIKLI
+473 NTAGIILK
-483 TNSLS
+483 TATLS

-510 NEPEDGSTPM
+510 NEPKDGSTPM
-520 AEIIVKNGEK
+520 AEIIVRNGEK
-530 YIARFVLK
+530 NIARFVLK

-546 TQSMIE
+546 TQSMIDQ
-552 VINKKREGTV
+552 INKK
-562 TTENNEWNIY
+562 TEEIADNDWNIY
-572 TERTPQYMEEN
+572 TERTPQYMEEY

-590 DFNFKGPEARQGVYY
+590 DFNFKGPEEARQGVYY

-619 DGSTD
+619 DGSTGN
-624 DYFEG
+624 YFEG

-641 NDYLECA
+641 KKYLECA
-648 DGDAWGW
+648 ETGEAWGW
-655 TGHQKAPDPTDKC
+655 TGHKEAPDPTNKC

-675 EKNLYHMF
+675 EENLYHMF

-694 RLPFEKELCA
+694 RLPFEKELCP

-728 LFTFMGVTKDGK
+728 LFTFMGVKKTGDNDSIF
-740 YVPLYRHQTGQ
+740 VPLYRHQTGQ
-751 IPATYMDTN
+751 IPATYMSS
-760 IKNLPGFGA
+760 INLPGFK
-769 SNNEWF
+769 SDSNEWF

-780 FVTDQN
+780 FITDQDIVN
-786 IANEY
+786 KY

-824 EVKQLEST
+824 EVNQLEST
-832 CSDARTRLNFSIDWE
+832 CSGTRTRLNFSIDWE
-847 QLTSRRGE
+847 QLLSRTGE
-855 VDLSEEDLENYP
+855 PDL
-867 TKDNEHFS
+867 DNEETSDIFPDDGKGKYS
-875 GIGLC
+875 AIGIC
-880 FIDKWKYEETNDLN
+880 FIDRRKYESLIQGGTEKIEAIKEAHVNIGSNKPN
-894 ESVVFVGANDG
+894 E
-905 DGTTNNYQYAAMCYK
+905 DGTEPNYYDYAAMFYR
-920 LDYEANTEYSTGQE
+920 LSHEGNTDYDDKAADGIDFGE
-934 SNGDGA
+934 GA
-940 LAKNNDWFFY
+940 LAMNNGWFFY
-950 REGTD
+950 KKNIGGRRILTA
-955 NDRKLIVDFFADIK
+955 DFYAELQ
-969 PYRPYIMMVVP
+969 PYTPYTMIVVP
-980 LPDELLRESVDKENG
+980 LDPGNSNETPDISS
-995 IEYIR
+995 IR
-1000 EQLNT
+1000 ENLTAETFADVIDTQ
-1005 ELYKSQFGAIN
+1005 
-1016 DDCAIQTEVYVNSQS
+1016 CAIQTDVSVTSQS
-1031 LITVDGEIL
+1031 LITVDGEII
-1040 DPGDEYCEGQIRNFA
+1040 DPDRDYCAGQILNFA
-1055 VQLQAPTGKGGAL
+1055 VQLQAPTGEGGAL

-1076 FDWFFGTEDEFI
+1076 FDWFFGSKDEFV
-1088 TKDSEFNVSL
+1088 TGDTELGVSL
-1098 AEALQELRNL
+1098 AEALQGLRNL
-1108 ENGTDIET
+1108 ENGTDVET
-1116 IEEVKAIQPT
+1116 IEEVKAVQPT
-1126 DGFTGDMQKL
+1126 DVFTGNMQKL
-1136 IVRKMETNKEGQG
+1136 IVREMETSKEGQ
-1149 LNARLV
+1149 NPRLV

-1198 LKTTGQSPVAHIG
+1198 LKTTGQSPVAHVG
-1211 FHDVTYPTLPDTGEP
+1211 FHDVNYPAEP
-1226 NIRIGLAQ
+1226 NVRIGLAQ
-1234 IKEAKDNST
+1234 IEGAKDDNS
-1243 ALKINLRGVDLINE
+1243 ALKINLRSIDPIEDSSTLGIKKDE
-1257 GGELSLNEENTYIYL
+1257 GYYYVYL
-1272 VGTND
+1272 VGSND
-1277 PGINLEGYTDLDLPI
+1277 PTVETITNSEDFKSDLLPV
-1292 GTLHEIQATES
+1292 GTLHEFVATKD
-1303 GNNNGSNYIHISFD
+1303 GNENNYMRISFD
-1317 LEGKLTNA
+1317 LEGSLTGN
-1325 ETNSFKFNPKEGY
+1325 ERNSFVFDPKEGY
-1338 EYELKIYF
+1338 EYDLQVYF
-1346 QERVDNNSRET
+1346 QEPLNPTSNIQ
-1357 VSLCDGIIRFKMKV
+1357 SLCDGKLTFTMKV
-1371 VPEYQKWI
+1371 VPEYQFWK
-1379 GDANDN
+1379 GGATGN
-1385 WNNDDNWARSTKD
+1385 WNNDDNWVRANAED
-1398 ELKKAD
+1398 M
-1404 NDSYPDYT
+1404 NDPTGYQNYT
-1412 TGDEPT
+1412 EPH
-1418 DRELHAGYVPMRFTN
+1418 EHKGYVPMRFTN

-1441 QVELYSYTTDGHKVD
+1441 QVELYSYTTEGHTVSID
-1456 INTTTGSGVTDAST
+1456 IPTTGSGVTDAST
-1470 QYIEYDLMVKS
+1470 QHIEYDMLVKAES
-1481 ATDDGNGY
+1481 GTNY
-1489 AYDCEPYYSNTVD
+1489 AYICEPYYSNTVD

-1515 ELLDYEKAWVDYK
+1515 ELLTYEKAWVDYK

-1553 EAGSDANNVVAGT
+1553 KTGT
-1566 ENQEYF
+1566 EESEYF
-1572 TDITFDGKIDGEPSD
+1572 QPIEFNTTDDE
-1587 ANNATIE
+1587 IE
-1594 NSRLSPSVYQRGW
+1594 DNSRFTPSVYQRGW
-1607 GKKAEMITVGDD
+1607 KGETYMV
-1619 GSTTP
+1619 STGEP
-1624 NIVAVQGNWSAV
+1624 NNVAVSGNWSAV
-1636 YNDLTEA
+1636 YNDVTEA
-1643 YDPGTGFS
+1643 YDPGAGFS

-1759 KYWTVTED
+1759 KYWTVTDD

-1773 SNDGEWASTTETDI
+1773 SEGTTNWTSTLDDI
-1787 PTIAPLQSFFVQK
+1787 TIAPLQSFFVQK
-1800 KEGAT
+1800 KEEAT

-1853 TAKAT
+1853 MAKAT

-1903 YGNSTETVTLSVD
+1903 YGNSTEMVTLSFD

-1921 SSATLYDAEQRTE
+1921 SSATLYDAEKRTE

>member
-23 NNLAWGQT
+23 NNLAWGQ
-31 EYPITGDKYLKPY
+31 ETGNKYLKPY

-50 SSTDKITVDKSA
+50 SLPTENIFVNKGA
-62 EASHEIKNAFDN
+62 EADHVIKNAFDN
-74 NDETYWKA
+74 DDKTYWKA
-82 SDGNNATVT
+82 SEGNDATVT

-105 WRSGEPQERAK
+105 WRSGDPTERAK
-116 TIKISTSETKDGTYT
+116 TIKISTKTGEDDKYTTKVTQEDIPQSTN
-131 EHYTETSIHQGTS
+131 

-153 SDIKTQYLKLEF
+153 SEIKTRYLKLEF

-181 PIEDPDKLPTIL
+181 PIEEENLPTIL
-193 HKHAKWYDLRGDENY
+193 HKHAKWYDLRGTTIY
-208 DDDFDD
+208 DDDFDN
-214 ENKMFNT
+214 ENQMFDT
-221 SADWRPDEVQTR
+221 DVTWRPESVRDR

-256 LPDYLN
+256 LPDYL
-262 KDISIQSYQRWYS
+262 KEDISIQSYQRWYS
-275 FRTGQTFATQYESPE
+275 FRTGRTFATQYNNDGSGNE
-290 ENHIVD
+290 EERIVD

-335 PTDEEFTLMFPK
+335 PKDDEFEKMFPK
-347 ANDNIDN
+347 ADDAIDN

-368 YTEEFNET
+368 YTETFDKE
-376 TSANSNFTDS
+376 DS
-386 YYEPTLSH
+386 KNATFGAKGKYYEPTLSH

-405 DNSWYHKNW
+405 EDSWYHKNW

-439 NNPIYEM
+439 KNPIYEM

-460 GNGEESLT
+460 GSGEGSLT
-468 ISVPT
+468 ISVPPG
-473 ETNTAGIKLI
+473 TNTAGIELK
-483 TNSLS
+483 TENLS

-499 VEDTGTGTKHV
+499 NQNENGTKSV
-510 NEPEDGSTPM
+510 ETPSDGSTPM
-520 AEIIVKNGEK
+520 AEIIVKNEEK
-530 YIARFVLK
+530 KIARFVLK

-546 TQSMIE
+546 TQSMIDQ
-552 VINKKREGTV
+552 INKK
-562 TTENNEWNIY
+562 TEEIADNDWNIY
-572 TERTPQYMEEN
+572 TERTPQYMEEY

-590 DFNFKGPEARQGVYY
+590 DFNFKGPEEARQGVYY

-619 DGSTD
+619 DGSTG

-641 NDYLECA
+641 KKYLECA
-648 DGDAWGW
+648 ETGEAWGW
-655 TGHQKAPDPTDKC
+655 TGHKEAPDPTNKC

-675 EKNLYHMF
+675 EENLYHMF

-694 RLPFEKELCA
+694 RLPFEKELCP

-728 LFTFMGVTKDGK
+728 LFTFMGVKKINDTDSIF
-740 YVPLYRHQTGQ
+740 VPLYRHQTGQ
-751 IPATYMDTN
+751 IPATYMSS
-760 IKNLPGFGA
+760 IQLPGFEPN
-769 SNNEWF
+769 SNEWF

-780 FVTDQN
+780 FITDQD
-786 IANEY
+786 IVNEY

-824 EVKQLEST
+824 EVNQLEST

-867 TKDNEHFS
+867 TKDDEHFS

-880 FIDKWKYEETNDLN
+880 FIDKWKYEETKDLDK
-894 ESVVFVGANDG
+894 SVVFVGANDG
-905 DGTTNNYQYAAMCYK
+905 DGTTDNYQYAAMCYK

-934 SNGDGA
+934 YENGA

-969 PYRPYIMMVVP
+969 PYRPYIMMVIP
-980 LPDELLRESVDKENG
+980 LSEELLKESANEGKG

-1000 EQLNT
+1000 KQLKT
-1005 ELYKSQFGAIN
+1005 DPYKSQFGDI
-1016 DDCAIQTEVYVNSQS
+1016 DGDCTIQTEIYVNSQS
-1031 LITVDGEIL
+1031 IITVDGEIL

-1055 VQLQAPTGKGGAL
+1055 VQLQAPTGEGGAL

-1076 FDWFFGTEDEFI
+1076 FDWFFGSKDEFV
-1088 TKDSEFNVSL
+1088 TGDTELGVSL
-1098 AEALQELRNL
+1098 AEALQGLRNL
-1108 ENGTDIET
+1108 ENGTDVET
-1116 IEEVKAIQPT
+1116 IEAVKAVQPT
-1126 DGFTGDMQKL
+1126 DGFTENMKKL
-1136 IVRKMETNKEGQG
+1136 ILREMETTKEGQ
-1149 LNARLV
+1149 NARLV

-1166 ENLNLVVRPIQIE
+1166 GSLNLVVRPIQIE
-1179 LTTINEENVKICW
+1179 LTTVDEEQVNICW

-1198 LKTTGQSPVAHIG
+1198 LKTTGQSPVAHVG
-1211 FHDVTYPTLPDTGEP
+1211 FHDVNYPAEP
-1226 NIRIGLAQ
+1226 NVRIGLAQ
-1234 IKEAKDNST
+1234 IEGAKNDNT
-1243 ALKINLRGVDLINE
+1243 ALKINLRSVDVIENN
-1257 GGELSLNEENTYIYL
+1257 GKLSLNKSNTCVYL
-1272 VGTND
+1272 VGSND
-1277 PGINLEGYTDLDLPI
+1277 PEVEKLINNPDFKKESLPI
-1292 GTLHEIQATES
+1292 GTLYEIQATE
-1303 GNNNGSNYIHISFD
+1303 NGGENNYIRISFD
-1317 LEGKLTNA
+1317 LAGAQTQIEN
-1325 ETNSFKFNPKEGY
+1325 NDFMFDPKEGY
-1338 EYELKIYF
+1338 EYQLKVYF
-1346 QERVDNNSRET
+1346 QEQIDGAQATN
-1357 VSLCDGIIRFKMKV
+1357 LCDGSLTFTMKV
-1371 VPEYQKWI
+1371 VPEYQFWK
-1379 GDANDN
+1379 GGATGN
-1385 WNNDDNWARSTKD
+1385 WNNDDNWVRANAEDMNNPTGYQ
-1398 ELKKAD
+1398 
-1404 NDSYPDYT
+1404 NYT
-1412 TGDEPT
+1412 DPHE
-1418 DRELHAGYVPMRFTN
+1418 HKGYVPMRFTN

-1456 INTTTGSGVTDAST
+1456 INTTTGSDVTDAST

-1481 ATDDGNGY
+1481 VDGTNY
-1489 AYDCEPYYSNTVD
+1489 KYDCEPYYSNTVD

-1546 GDFYTDS
+1546 GDFYTDG
-1553 EAGSDANNVVAGT
+1553 AVDGTTITDGVAGT

-1572 TDITFDGKIDGEPSD
+1572 TSITFEKDEDAD
-1587 ANNATIE
+1587 YNNANN
-1594 NSRLSPSVYQRGW
+1594 NSRISPSVYQRGW
-1607 GKKAEMITVGDD
+1607 KGETNMV
-1619 GSTTP
+1619 STGEP
-1624 NIVAVQGNWSAV
+1624 NDVAVAGNWSAV
-1636 YNDLTEA
+1636 YNDVTEA

-1651 LKVLNMPTGADGNAI
+1651 LKVLNMPTGADADGNAV
-1666 FRLPKADNSYS
+1666 FRLPKADETFT
-1677 YYDDAT
+1677 YY
-1683 GNASGSAVPIDRNG
+1683 NANG
-1697 DAENTEFKSGQLK
+1697 DETETKSDKIERKNAGKLKISTSDANTEDDVLF
-1710 TNDLTS
+1710 
-1716 ASSEITV
+1716 TV
-1723 TLTQNGTSDY
+1723 TSLEAHGDY

-1742 HLDAAKFF
+1742 YLNAKAFF
-1750 SENSNVLEQ
+1750 EKNSNLAD
-1759 KYWTVTED
+1759 KYWYVEDD
-1767 VQNVAA
+1767 VQNIVAVT
-1773 SNDGEWASTTETDI
+1773 DDELISTSDANKNI
-1787 PTIAPLQSFFVQK
+1787 PPLRSFFVK
-1800 KEGAT
+1800 KGENAT
-1805 SNDVTVTFNKD
+1805 EPVSVTFTKD

-1831 ALILTAQTADGKTSR
+1831 ALILTAQTADGKVSR

-1903 YGNSTETVTLSVD
+1903 YGNSTEMVTLSFD

-1921 SSATLYDAEQRTE
+1921 SSATLYDAEKRTE

>member
-23 NNLAWGQT
+23 NNLAWGQ
-31 EYPITGDKYLKPY
+31 ETGDKYLKPQ

-50 SSTDKITVDKSA
+50 SLTNKDITVDKNTESDHDI
-62 EASHEIKNAFDN
+62 SMAFD
-74 NDETYWKA
+74 DKDDTWWKA
-82 SDGNNATVT
+82 SELGPATVT
-91 IDFGEEVTIQGMSI
+91 IDFGKEVTIQGMSI
-105 WRSGEPQERAK
+105 WRSGEPTERAQ

-131 EHYTETSIHQGTS
+131 EWYTKESISQGDH
-144 GNDRYTFTF
+144 GNDRYTFAF
-153 SDIKTQYLKLEF
+153 SEIKTRYLKLEF

-181 PIEDPDKLPTIL
+181 PIEEENLPTIL
-193 HKHAKWYDLRGDENY
+193 HKYAKWHDLRKNKNY

-214 ENKMFNT
+214 TEWFNT
-221 SADWRPDEVQTR
+221 EADWRPGIKAR
-233 EIQATHTYIDTI
+233 NIQATHTYIDTI
-245 YAHRGSTVQLT
+245 YAHRGSTVLLT
-256 LPDYLN
+256 LPDYLK

-275 FRTGQTFATQYESPE
+275 FRTGRTFATQYEIPK

-296 LLTPTVDNFYYRFAN
+296 LLTPTVDNFYYRLAN

-318 SPLPDD
+318 SDWNTSIGGD
-324 QGSICS
+324 ICS

-335 PTDEEFTLMFPK
+335 PKDEEEFNEMFPNADK
-347 ANDNIDN
+347 TIDN

-368 YTEEFNET
+368 YTKEFGDG
-376 TSANSNFTDS
+376 SANSKFTDD

-405 DNSWYHKNW
+405 EDSWYHKNW

-439 NNPIYEM
+439 KNPIYEM

-460 GNGEESLT
+460 GSGEGSLT
-468 ISVPT
+468 ISVPPG
-473 ETNTAGIKLI
+473 TNTAGIELK
-483 TNSLS
+483 TENLS
-488 GTNRVISFDYP
+488 GTSRVISFDYP
-499 VEDTGTGTKHV
+499 VEDTKTGTKHV
-510 NEPEDGSTPM
+510 KEPTDGSIPM
-520 AEIIVKNGEK
+520 AEIIVKNGDK
-530 YIARFVLK
+530 NIARFVLK

-546 TQSMIE
+546 TQSMIDQ
-552 VINKKREGTV
+552 INKK
-562 TTENNEWNIY
+562 TEETADNDWNIY

-590 DFNFKGPEARQGVYY
+590 DFNFKGPDARQKVYY

-624 DYFEG
+624 GYFEG

-641 NDYLECA
+641 NNYLECA
-648 DGDAWGW
+648 GSDDAWGW
-655 TGHQKAPDPTDKC
+655 TGHKEAPDPTNKC

-675 EKNLYHMF
+675 EENLYHMF

-694 RLPFEKELCA
+694 RLPFEKELCP

-728 LFTFMGVTKDGK
+728 LFTFMGVTEDGK

-751 IPATYMDTN
+751 IPATYMSS
-760 IKNLPGFGA
+760 INLPGFK
-769 SNNEWF
+769 SDSNEWF

-780 FVTDQN
+780 FITDQD

-824 EVKQLEST
+824 EVNQLEST
-832 CSDARTRLNFSIDWE
+832 CSGTRTRLNFSIDWE
-847 QLTSRRGE
+847 QLLSRTGE
-855 VDLSEEDLENYP
+855 PDL
-867 TKDNEHFS
+867 DNEETSDIFPDDEKGKYS
-875 GIGLC
+875 AIGIC
-880 FIDKWKYEETNDLN
+880 FIDRRKYESLIQGGTEKIEAIKEAHVNIGSKKPN
-894 ESVVFVGANDG
+894 E
-905 DGTTNNYQYAAMCYK
+905 DGTEPNYYDYAAMFYR
-920 LDYEANTEYSTGQE
+920 LSHEGNTDYDDKAADGIDFGE
-934 SNGDGA
+934 GA
-940 LAKNNDWFFY
+940 LAMNNGWFFY
-950 REGTD
+950 KKNIGGRRILT
-955 NDRKLIVDFFADIK
+955 VDFYAELQ
-969 PYRPYIMMVVP
+969 PYTPYTMIVVP
-980 LPDELLRESVDKENG
+980 LDPGNSNETPDISS
-995 IEYIR
+995 IR
-1000 EQLNT
+1000 ENLTAETFADVIDTQ
-1005 ELYKSQFGAIN
+1005 
-1016 DDCAIQTEVYVNSQS
+1016 CAIQTDVSVTSQS
-1031 LITVDGEIL
+1031 LITVDGEII
-1040 DPGDEYCEGQIRNFA
+1040 DPDRDYCAGQILNFA
-1055 VQLQAPTGKGGAL
+1055 VQLQAPTGEGGAL

-1076 FDWFFGTEDEFI
+1076 FDWFFGSKDEFV
-1088 TKDSEFNVSL
+1088 TGDTELGVSL
-1098 AEALQELRNL
+1098 AEALQGLRNL
-1108 ENGTDIET
+1108 ENGTDVET
-1116 IEEVKAIQPT
+1116 IEEVKAVQPT
-1126 DGFTGDMQKL
+1126 DVFTGNMQKL
-1136 IVRKMETNKEGQG
+1136 IVREMETSKEGQ
-1149 LNARLV
+1149 NPRLV

-1198 LKTTGQSPVAHIG
+1198 LKTTGQSPVAHVG
-1211 FHDVTYPTLPDTGEP
+1211 FHDVNYPAEP
-1226 NIRIGLAQ
+1226 NVRIGLAQ
-1234 IKEAKDNST
+1234 IEGAKDDNS
-1243 ALKINLRGVDLINE
+1243 ALKINLRSIDPIEDSSTLGIKKDE
-1257 GGELSLNEENTYIYL
+1257 GYYYVYL
-1272 VGTND
+1272 VGSND
-1277 PGINLEGYTDLDLPI
+1277 PTVETITNSEDFKSDLLPV
-1292 GTLHEIQATES
+1292 GTLHEFVATKD
-1303 GNNNGSNYIHISFD
+1303 GNENNYMRISFD
-1317 LEGKLTNA
+1317 LEGSLTGN
-1325 ETNSFKFNPKEGY
+1325 ERNSFVFDPKEGY
-1338 EYELKIYF
+1338 EYDLQVYF
-1346 QERVDNNSRET
+1346 QEPLNPTSNIQ
-1357 VSLCDGIIRFKMKV
+1357 SLCDGKLTFTMKV
-1371 VPEYQKWI
+1371 VPEYQFWK
-1379 GDANDN
+1379 GGATGN
-1385 WNNDDNWARSTKD
+1385 WNNDDNWVRANAED
-1398 ELKKAD
+1398 M
-1404 NDSYPDYT
+1404 NDPTGYQNYT
-1412 TGDEPT
+1412 EPH
-1418 DRELHAGYVPMRFTN
+1418 EHKGYVPMRFTN

-1441 QVELYSYTTDGHKVD
+1441 QVELYSYTTDGHTVSID
-1456 INTTTGSGVTDAST
+1456 IPTTGSGVTDAST

-1481 ATDDGNGY
+1481 ATDGGTNY
-1489 AYDCEPYYSNTVD
+1489 KYDCEPYYSNTVD

-1553 EAGSDANNVVAGT
+1553 KTGT
-1566 ENQEYF
+1566 EESEYF
-1572 TDITFDGKIDGEPSD
+1572 QPIEFNTTDDE
-1587 ANNATIE
+1587 IE
-1594 NSRLSPSVYQRGW
+1594 DNSRFTPSVYQRGW
-1607 GKKAEMITVGDD
+1607 KGETYMV
-1619 GSTTP
+1619 STGEP
-1624 NIVAVQGNWSAV
+1624 NNVAVSGNWSAV
-1636 YNDLTEA
+1636 YNNVTEA
-1643 YDPGTGFS
+1643 YDPGAGFS

-1750 SENSNVLEQ
+1750 SENKDVLQQ
-1759 KYWTVTED
+1759 KYWKVTGD
-1767 VQNVAA
+1767 VQDVAA
-1773 SNDGEWASTTETDI
+1773 SDGTTDWASTEGTDI

-1800 KEGAT
+1800 TTGAT
-1805 SNDVTVTFNKD
+1805 SNEVTFTAD
-1816 MQVLGGTEDD
+1816 MQTLATKTDR
-1826 NTNTN
+1826 TNTS

-1903 YGNSTETVTLSVD
+1903 YGNSTETVTLSFD

-1921 SSATLYDAEQRTE
+1921 SSATLYDAEKRTE